1 MDQLAN
7 IINSIKG
14 PLLFISRT
22 KKIDT
27 VKDLEKTM
35 SHLIDKA
42 IAFNVTDGQ
51 QNLFMECKSCFRDFA
66 LLDGASKL
74 KRIEEALRLISHIE
88 IDLTSPSG
96 EEDVSPAIEEKVNI
110 LSTPIQ
116 YVKGV
121 GPRLAEL
128 LKKKGIVTIEDALYF
143 IPRDYEDRRNI
154 KPISKARVGEKETL
168 KGKIVGLSLV
178 SYNRRKVLEIII
190 GDETGAI
197 IAKWFNFNQPYLNYL
212 KKRFKPGQVV
222 IVSGKVEAFRYRK
235 EMSHPDIEVIENEE
249 DDQLHFKRIVPK
261 YSETEGLHQKTIRR
275 IMKNVVEGYAGA
287 VSDGIPRYISKKRN
301 LADMSR
307 AFQCIHFPENEDNY
321 DLLISRKI
329 SLSLSNNF

>member
-1 MDQLAN
+1 M
-7 IINSIKG
+7 
-14 PLLFISRT
+14 
-22 KKIDT
+22 
-27 VKDLEKTM
+27 
-35 SHLIDKA
+35 
-42 IAFNVTDGQ
+42 
-51 QNLFMECKSCFRDFA
+51 
-66 LLDGASKL
+66 
-74 KRIEEALRLISHIE
+74 
-88 IDLTSPSG
+88 
-96 EEDVSPAIEEKVNI
+96 NI

-116 YVKGV
+116 YIKGV

-154 KPISKARVGEKETL
+154 KQISKARVGEKETL

-287 VSDGIPRYISKKRN
+287 VSDGIPRSY
-301 LADMSR
+301 
-307 AFQCIHFPENEDNY
+307 
-321 DLLISRKI
+321 
-329 SLSLSNNF
+329 

>member
-1 MDQLAN
+1 MDQLTN

-22 KKIDT
+22 KKIDA

-42 IAFNVTDGQ
+42 ITFNVTDGQ
-51 QNLFMECKSCFRDFA
+51 QNLFRECKSCFCDFA

-96 EEDVSPAIEEKVNI
+96 EEDISPAIEEKVNI

-128 LKKKGIVTIEDALYF
+128 LKKKGIVTIEDALYY

-178 SYNRRKVLEIII
+178 SYNRRKVLE
-190 GDETGAI
+190 
-197 IAKWFNFNQPYLNYL
+197 
-212 KKRFKPGQVV
+212 
-222 IVSGKVEAFRYRK
+222 
-235 EMSHPDIEVIENEE
+235 
-249 DDQLHFKRIVPK
+249 
-261 YSETEGLHQKTIRR
+261 
-275 IMKNVVEGYAGA
+275 
-287 VSDGIPRYISKKRN
+287 
-301 LADMSR
+301 
-307 AFQCIHFPENEDNY
+307 
-321 DLLISRKI
+321 
-329 SLSLSNNF
+329 